1 MDVTLIV
8 LSAGGI
14 TSSLSASAGIVPGVV
29 AIVVP
34 GVVVIV
40 LLGVVVIV
48 ELFGCEFPDV
58 LGRS

>member
-14 TSSLSASAGIVPGVV
+14 TSSLSVSAGSVPGVV

-34 GVVVIV
+34 GVVVV
-40 LLGVVVIV
+40 VPDGVVIV
-48 ELFGCEFPDV
+48 ELFGCGFPDV
-58 LGRS
+58 PGRS